1 MAAPEVGGQGG
12 GITEDLRAFFKQ
24 RSNAQNLTDFAMG
37 ATLGER
43 AALRSA
49 RAHPL
54 YDVAH
59 SGFVSSGGGVMILAP
74 HALAFLPLSPR
85 SQARAPLVACAS
97 RSRLR

>member
-49 RAHPL
+49 RARIRFMMSPTRGWSR
-54 YDVAH
+54 VA
-59 SGFVSSGGGVMILAP
+59 
-74 HALAFLPLSPR
+74 
-85 SQARAPLVACAS
+85 VA
-97 RSRLR
+97 